1 MVRGIATKPARIGSD
16 KIYLTK
22 ARDFLKGAIMEAEKE
37 NWNSA
42 AVLSIHAVISACD
55 AICAKFLQLR
65 HGGPDHMQ
73 AVELLGSLPFE
84 RAEIES
90 KLKQA
95 RRIIS
100 LKNAAEY
107 EDRLIKQTEAQE
119 MLKDAQ
125 RLVEWVENKLGR

>member
-1 MVRGIATKPARIGSD
+1 MPSLVHAMRFVLDFYSYAMV
-16 KIYLTK
+16 
-22 ARDFLKGAIMEAEKE
+22 E
-37 NWNSA
+37 W
-42 AVLSIHAVISACD
+42 
-55 AICAKFLQLR
+55 
-65 HGGPDHMQ
+65 MQ

-84 RAEIES
+84 RSEIES

-107 EDRLIKQTEAQE
+107 EDRLIKQNEAQE

-125 RLVEWVENKLGR
+125 RLVEWVENKL

>member
-37 NWNSA
+37 NWNCA
-42 AVLSIHAVISACD
+42 AVLSIHSVTSACD
-55 AICAKFLQLR
+55 AIC
-65 HGGPDHMQ
+65 
-73 AVELLGSLPFE
+73 E
-84 RAEIES
+84 RSEIES

-125 RLVEWVENKLGR
+125 RLVEWVENKLGK